1 MAEPGQDA
9 PEGLEIHR
17 EVLEGQGVPAPDS
30 RADAVLRAGQPFVA
44 DLWEKP
50 LGDAVIRS
58 VYGWISLPGEPLE
71 AGPEIWLTPSLVA
84 RALPGVTR
92 VHLVDRVE
100 DCGVLSMHVE
110 RPALRRMRTF
120 RLRLQRCVVR
130 GGNGLRWVASSEEI
144 AMEER
149 DQLVD
154 LPTAFVEAFE
164 IISDPEYGWLLGL
177 RRVEL
182 GRRLGPVFA
191 GVYREELRAQL
202 ARVLRHA
209 APVMSGQGAD
219 GDLESTSRIE

>member
-1 MAEPGQDA
+1 M
-9 PEGLEIHR
+9 
-17 EVLEGQGVPAPDS
+17 LEGQGVPAPDS
-30 RADAVLRAGQPFVA
+30 RADRVLSAGQPFVA

-50 LGDAVIRS
+50 LGDAVVRS
-58 VYGWISLPGEPLE
+58 VYGWIALPGEPLE

-92 VHLVDRVE
+92 VHLVDRIEGCV
-100 DCGVLSMHVE
+100 VLSMRVE

-120 RLRLQRCVVR
+120 RLRLRRCVTR
-130 GGNGLRWVASSEEI
+130 AGNGLRWVASSEKI
-144 AMEER
+144 AMEEQ
-149 DQLVD
+149 DELVD

-164 IISDPEYGWLLGL
+164 LIPDPEYGWLLGL

-191 GVYREELRAQL
+191 GVYREELRAEL

-209 APVMSGQGAD
+209 APVLAGQGAD